1 MSVEDL
7 LAWRPQEKLKD
18 LPKDGPPSASD
29 DEASSDGERKHRKLL
44 EAISSL
50 GGKGRW
56 QPTERSEAMLHAS
69 EFSIGSGGKL
79 ALADLLQPAEPASTL
94 AMVKRQLK
102 RVQVKTLALPA
113 SKEEV
118 ARVQREAAFHQS
130 SQTLSKWE
138 PIVLKARQAEQLV
151 FPLQKE
157 PAALAPLEHV
167 LRGWT
172 AKTPLE
178 REVFHAL
185 HQHRQLV
192 MDPLL
197 TPVERAAR
205 RAMSLEEARAR
216 RAALQRARALQS
228 YYEAKARRAKKI
240 KSKKHHRAV
249 KKGKSQKPLGEHGPL
264 PEGTA
269 PSMLEELDRREMARI
284 MERMGLKH
292 QSRGKRVRALAIRAR
307 YDPKARQARQ
317 DQLARNKELTQKH
330 QAPDSEEEE
339 EGGLPAPDMD
349 QAQGDPTGSNP
360 WMLRRPTSESGEA
373 RIQKGPGLLPEPAAL
388 DSASEEQESPGAD
401 EDTWGKESEE
411 RRSLQERW
419 EPSQDAEPVGPQ
431 ARRDASHQEVVS
443 EVRTLARKL
452 SKQGGPAGKKQ
463 EASSLGAVL
472 PTQSSESVQTKEELG
487 GESCVSDSELPGPPL
502 SGGPRAERIPED
514 RQPGVPRKK
523 EEPIIDLQNLLT
535 ASPPPGTQWALE
547 ELAGDGER
555 GQRQV
560 ILEAFAGD
568 DVVRDFLKEKRA
580 AVAESQP
587 KAVDLTLPGWGEW
600 GGVGLQPSAKKRRR
614 FLVPSPAGPPRKD
627 GNRPNVII
635 SETRSSRMAAHQVH
649 VLPSPFSH
657 PQQFERTIQVPVGAM
672 WNTQRA
678 FQKLTTPKVVTKPG
692 HIIKPIRAEDAGR
705 RTSSRSDLSVVP
717 RAPNWLSIQHRR
729 NARRVDR
736 AALRP

>member
-1 MSVEDL
+1 MSAEDL
-7 LAWRPQEKLKD
+7 LAWRPQEELKD
-18 LPKDGPPSASD
+18 LPKDGPPSPSD
-29 DEASSDGERKHRKLL
+29 DEAGSDGERKHWKLL

-56 QPTERSEAMLHAS
+56 KLAERSEAGMHAS
-69 EFSIGSGGKL
+69 EFSVGSAGKL
-79 ALADLLQPAEPASTL
+79 ALADLLQAAEPASSL
-94 AMVKRQLK
+94 ATVKRQLK

-130 SQTLSKWE
+130 SQALSKWE

-157 PAALAPLEHV
+157 PAASAPLEHM

-178 REVFHAL
+178 REVFHTL
-185 HQHRQLV
+185 HQHRQPV
-192 MDPLL
+192 RDPLL

-205 RAMSLEEARAR
+205 QAMSLEEARTR

-228 YYEAKARRAKKI
+228 YYEAKARQAKKI
-240 KSKKHHRAV
+240 KSKKHRRVV
-249 KKGKSQKPLGEHGPL
+249 KKGKAQKALGERGPL
-264 PEGTA
+264 PEGSA
-269 PSMLEELDRREMARI
+269 PSALEELDRRETARV

-292 QSRGKRVRALAIRAR
+292 QSRGKRARALAIRTR
-307 YDPKARQARQ
+307 YEPKARQARQ
-317 DQLARNKELTQKH
+317 DQLARNKELMQKH

-339 EGGLPAPDMD
+339 EGGLLAPDVD
-349 QAQGDPTGSNP
+349 QAQTDPTGSNP
-360 WMLRRPTSESGEA
+360 WMLRRPTSESREA
-373 RIQKGPGLLPEPAAL
+373 RIPKGPDLLPEPAAL
-388 DSASEEQESPGAD
+388 EDSASEQESPGAD
-401 EDTWGKESEE
+401 KDTWGKESEE
-411 RRSLQERW
+411 RQPLQERW

-431 ARRDASHQEVVS
+431 ARRDTSHQEVVS
-443 EVRTLARKL
+443 EVRALSQKL
-452 SKQGGPAGKKQ
+452 SKRGRPSRKKP

-472 PTQSSESVQTKEELG
+472 PTQSSESMQTKVELG
-487 GESCVSDSELPGPPL
+487 RENYPPDMELPRPV

-514 RQPGVPRKK
+514 QQPGVPRKQRK
-523 EEPIIDLQNLLT
+523 EPIIDIQNLLT
-535 ASPPPGTQWALE
+535 ASPPPGTPWAPE
-547 ELAGDGER
+547 ELEGDGER

-560 ILEAFAGD
+560 IMEAFAGD
-568 DVVRDFLKEKRA
+568 DVIQDFLKEKRA
-580 AVAESQP
+580 VVEESQP

-600 GGVGLQPSAKKRRR
+600 GGVGLQPRAKKRCR

-635 SETRSSRMAAHQVH
+635 SETRNSSMAAHQVH
-649 VLPSPFSH
+649 VLPPPFSH
-657 PQQFERTIQVPVGAM
+657 PQQFERTIQVPVGAT
-672 WNTQRA
+672 WNTPRA

-692 HIIKPIRAEDAGR
+692 HIIKPIRAEDAGCR
-705 RTSSRSDLSVVP
+705 SSSRSDLSVVQ
-717 RAPNWLSIQHRR
+717 RAPNWLSTQHRR
-729 NARRVDR
+729 NTDR